1 MEKYNRLLLVAAGKY
16 NIYKGDAESEIDWK
30 ARLVYSICGMMAYAS
45 LLDNVGDGPVTDNGS
60 VSIEHVENRINRI
73 LSNYRT
79 MYPELD
85 AYLPN
90 ETDLIKETIGIFK
103 STGVVYHR
111 SKRLAP
117 SMKREASAGK
127 VLFQRGIAIDS
138 ISRVSG
144 IGFYS
149 EQSEEPGP
157 DEVKAMFG
165 LQGETLQA
173 LWDNTL
179 SAASW
184 GKDDT
189 YEENIQYLRLE
200 PPFTDGYWVSKPYTD
215 GRVSIRRSGMKGS
228 RRYYLYRA
236 SRSAMEISPL
246 PEWQTAS
253 GNYRTLAGA
262 CLAAYGVLP
271 PIEYAADGDLIHVRQ
286 GYLLP
291 PRELNFLKLYSWPE
305 TFISE
310 KRDFNRKLT
319 LEVFDAIKSV
329 LTDEGYKFKKGKL

>member
-16 NIYKGDAESEIDWK
+16 NIYKGDTESETDWK
-30 ARLVYSICGMMAYAS
+30 ARLIYSICGMMAYAS
-45 LLDNVGDGPVTDNGS
+45 LWDGTDDEPVTI
-60 VSIEHVENRINRI
+60 VHVKSRIKRI
-73 LSNYRT
+73 LASYRT
-79 MYPELD
+79 MYPEVDGYFPSDSAELED
-85 AYLPN
+85 
-90 ETDLIKETIGIFK
+90 EITGIFQN
-103 STGVVYHR
+103 TGVVYHSPNR
-111 SKRLAP
+111 IAP

-149 EQSEEPGP
+149 EQSEESGP

-200 PPFTDGYWVSKPYTD
+200 PPFTYGYWVNNPETD
-215 GRVSIRRSGMKGS
+215 GRVSILRSGPKGLQV
-228 RRYYLYRA
+228 YYLYRA
-236 SRSAMEISPL
+236 SGSAMEISPL
-246 PEWQTAS
+246 PEWQTS
-253 GNYRTLAGA
+253 SINYLSLANA
-262 CLAAYGVLP
+262 CLAAYGKLP
-271 PIEYAADGDLIHVRQ
+271 PIEYAADGDLIHVRMP
-286 GYLLP
+286 YLLP

-305 TFISE
+305 ICIPLPC
-310 KRDFNRKLT
+310 DFKRKLSV
-319 LEVFDAIKSV
+319 EVFDAIKNV
-329 LTDEGYKFKKGKL
+329 LTDEGYEFRKGKL

>member
-16 NIYKGDAESEIDWK
+16 NIYKGDAESENDWK

-45 LLDNVGDGPVTDNGS
+45 LWDNTDDEPVTI
-60 VSIEHVENRINRI
+60 VHVKSRIKRI
-73 LSNYRT
+73 LASYRT
-79 MYPELD
+79 MYPEID
-85 AYLPN
+85 AYFPN
-90 ETDLIKETIGIFK
+90 DSAKLEEEIAGIFK
-103 STGVVYHR
+103 NGGVVYHSPNR
-111 SKRLAP
+111 ITP

-149 EQSEEPGP
+149 EQSEESDP

-184 GKDDT
+184 GKNDT

-215 GRVSIRRSGMKGS
+215 GRVSIRRSGPEGS

-253 GNYRTLAGA
+253 GNNRTLANA
-262 CLAAYGVLP
+262 CLTAYGVLP
-271 PIEYAADGDLIHVRQ
+271 PIEYAEDGDLIHVRQ

-310 KRDFNRKLT
+310 KYDFKRKLT